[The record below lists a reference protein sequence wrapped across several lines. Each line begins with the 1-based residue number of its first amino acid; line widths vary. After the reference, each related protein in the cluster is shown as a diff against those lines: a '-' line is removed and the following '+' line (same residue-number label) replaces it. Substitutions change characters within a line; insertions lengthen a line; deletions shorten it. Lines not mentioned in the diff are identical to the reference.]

1 MASPQASLESIS
13 TSTAKIPS
21 LLTHGANVYANHV
34 QAHVKTNARDIS
46 GKKFPSTI
54 SPSSPSPGFTPPAP
68 TPLPV
73 LAWLCQTRLVLK
85 GIIGYSDY
93 SFAMVIFECFKSNG
107 IFVFL
112 FKASLYP
119 L

>member
-1 MASPQASLESIS
+1 ML
-13 TSTAKIPS
+13 
-21 LLTHGANVYANHV
+21 GYADTLYKNFY
-34 QAHVKTNARDIS
+34 S
-46 GKKFPSTI
+46 Y
-54 SPSSPSPGFTPPAP
+54 
-68 TPLPV
+68 V
-73 LAWLCQTRLVLK
+73 LHIVLK